1 MGNLLKVLSIKRTFS
16 SHGFTLIELL
26 VAMGIIGIITTGLL
40 IAVNPVEQL
49 RKSRDAKRVDALNQI
64 KTALELYYQD
74 YGRYPAKS
82 GPPLNAA
89 ITPINQ
95 IIDGS
100 NPSTSINWNSG
111 WSPYMQIL
119 PEDPAASGG
128 KRFQYWSSTDGQS
141 FAVYASMDRGEYT
154 CTVGNTTAVCGSA
167 VGRLGS
173 ATACGGT
180 CNYAVTSG
188 NVSP

>member
-1 MGNLLKVLSIKRTFS
+1 MGNLLKVLSIKRTFSS

-74 YGRYPAKS
+74 YGRYPPRSIGTTYQIVDAS
-82 GPPLNAA
+82 NPG
-89 ITPINQ
+89 TPISW
-95 IIDGS
+95 GG
-100 NPSTSINWNSG
+100 T
-111 WSPYMQIL
+111 WSPYMQTV
-119 PEDPAASGG
+119 PTDPGG
-128 KRFQYWSSTDGQS
+128 KPFRYWVDESTNGQGY
-141 FAVYASMDRGEYT
+141 AIYASLDRAE
-154 CTVGNTTAVCGSA
+154 
-167 VGRLGS
+167 L
-173 ATACGGT
+173 ACGGVQT
-180 CNYAVTSG
+180 QPCGAAASRVGSPTGAGAYNYGISSG